1 MKMAWIFLLVAG
13 LCEVVW
19 SVALSY
25 SNGLSRLWPSVLT
38 ISVMLVSFYLLSL
51 SMKVI
56 PLGTAYAVF
65 TGIGAVGAVIYGIL
79 VLGEPRNGLRMAF
92 LAGLILSIIGLR
104 LVSTEKPAAQAKKEE
119 AAPAA
124 FAAQP
129 PPTEPSRVG
138 EGNP

>member
-1 MKMAWIFLLVAG
+1 M
-13 LCEVVW
+13 
-19 SVALSY
+19 SY